1 MSELEQFLDLN
12 NQIML
17 QLLLLRSEHNN
28 AGINACSENKVKI
41 NEKIMHS
48 RILRAL
54 GYMWKKQ
61 SIHETEI

>member
-28 AGINACSENKVKI
+28 AGTCVHYRSEHNNAGINGCSENKVKI
-41 NEKIMHS
+41 N
-48 RILRAL
+48 
-54 GYMWKKQ
+54 
-61 SIHETEI
+61 